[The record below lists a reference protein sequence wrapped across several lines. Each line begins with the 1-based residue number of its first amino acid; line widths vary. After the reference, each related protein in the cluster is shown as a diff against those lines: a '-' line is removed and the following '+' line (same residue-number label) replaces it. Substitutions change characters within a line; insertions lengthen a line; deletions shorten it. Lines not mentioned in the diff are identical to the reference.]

1 VFNSFPDMSDNS
13 FALFLHVIEKYPKK
27 QTIWL
32 VKDFEPQKYHSLIQN
47 YTGKKNYSIKNRDSL
62 IGIYYYLRAKYVFFT
77 HGLLNGSNISKQ
89 HCVVN
94 LWHGMPLKTIGLLA
108 NDTVTQKSTFAIAT
122 SQSYK
127 TVIANAFGINQN
139 NVLISGQPRNDLLFT
154 KNNCLQQLNI
164 DTGNKIILWTPTYRQ
179 SIVGDIRCDGTYS
192 DNLPVIQI
200 SELKSLDIY
209 LNSISSHLILKLHP
223 MDILNNKN
231 FFKYNNITI
240 VKKGELEKVNCQL
253 NSLLSNVDILLTDF
267 SSIYVDFLLLDRPIG
282 FVLED
287 FDSYSNSR
295 GFVFDSPLEYM
306 PGEPISSLEDL
317 KKFLHDVVILKKDIF
332 KEKRLEVN
340 QQFNIIE
347 PSYSQ
352 KILHLINFE

>member
-1 VFNSFPDMSDNS
+1 M
-13 FALFLHVIEKYPKK
+13 
-27 QTIWL
+27 
-32 VKDFEPQKYHSLIQN
+32 
-47 YTGKKNYSIKNRDSL
+47 
-62 IGIYYYLRAKYVFFT
+62 
-77 HGLLNGSNISKQ
+77 
-89 HCVVN
+89 
-94 LWHGMPLKTIGLLA
+94 
-108 NDTVTQKSTFAIAT
+108 
-122 SQSYK
+122 
-127 TVIANAFGINQN
+127 
-139 NVLISGQPRNDLLFT
+139 
-154 KNNCLQQLNI
+154 
-164 DTGNKIILWTPTYRQ
+164 
-179 SIVGDIRCDGTYS
+179 
-192 DNLPVIQI
+192 
-200 SELKSLDIY
+200 
-209 LNSISSHLILKLHP
+209 
-223 MDILNNKN
+223 
-231 FFKYNNITI
+231 
-240 VKKGELEKVNCQL
+240 KKGELEKVNCQL